1 MVLLHSGTVHVA
13 IVGDPLLHVVR
24 SVVHRHI
31 SPSTFRTC
39 THLQQLA
46 IMLACLHQPILG
58 RSLCGMYPDKV
69 TVVGSDHE
77 IDVSC
82 AELVHRIL
90 MSVSVHHHRL
100 LQLYHIG
107 IGIESVYLILQC
119 ELSKTLPAISCQHLR
134 LLIVA
139 HLVTYLQWLADGG
152 VYLDAALGIRHIRDC
167 TGRAVLP
174 CLGDIGEYPLAER
187 TWRRLG
193 RTNAQDHRITRLQN
207 STRLDYAEVV
217 QFLQLLLCVLSWLPG
232 VVQLLGRTYGLVL
245 VHACLVHDRVAHLLR
260 RRLRQRT
267 GILIRSSVIAHVA
280 YAQVPACSCNAV
292 VVSVVGRRQ
301 QLPLRNLVTGLDLHV
316 VGQPALRVGREVVVQ
331 IHRAFRAVVVQ
342 HVDSVLAN
350 SLHHA
355 GLLRP
360 LCTKKSAESRR
371 HVLAGLLVECTN
383 KRSLA
388 LLERDSLCS
397 VLAVM
402 CDDAVRNCVH
412 VVIAVDV
419 DHHSRR
425 RHFLYTDNGLQDDIV
440 LASLYGKQ
448 VQCSVDS
455 VIRKYCVSE
464 VGIGIDLREHE
475 RNTVAHSGIGKP
487 EQPVVT
493 CDVLCDCIQ
502 SLEEGI

>member
-1 MVLLHSGTVHVA
+1 M
-13 IVGDPLLHVVR
+13 
-24 SVVHRHI
+24 
-31 SPSTFRTC
+31 
-39 THLQQLA
+39 
-46 IMLACLHQPILG
+46 
-58 RSLCGMYPDKV
+58 
-69 TVVGSDHE
+69 
-77 IDVSC
+77 
-82 AELVHRIL
+82 
-90 MSVSVHHHRL
+90 
-100 LQLYHIG
+100 
-107 IGIESVYLILQC
+107 
-119 ELSKTLPAISCQHLR
+119 
-134 LLIVA
+134 
-139 HLVTYLQWLADGG
+139 
-152 VYLDAALGIRHIRDC
+152 
-167 TGRAVLP
+167 
-174 CLGDIGEYPLAER
+174 
-187 TWRRLG
+187 
-193 RTNAQDHRITRLQN
+193 
-207 STRLDYAEVV
+207 
-217 QFLQLLLCVLSWLPG
+217 
-232 VVQLLGRTYGLVL
+232 
-245 VHACLVHDRVAHLLR
+245 
-260 RRLRQRT
+260 
-267 GILIRSSVIAHVA
+267 IAHVA
-280 YAQVPACSCNAV
+280 YAQVPACGCNTV

-301 QLPLRNLVTGLDLHV
+301 QLPLRNLIACFHLHV
-316 VGQPALRVGREVVVQ
+316 VGQPSLRIGREVVVQ
-331 IHRAFRAVVVQ
+331 VHRAFRAVVVQ

-350 SLHHA
+350 SFHHTW
-355 GLLRP
+355 LLCP
-360 LCTKKSAESRR
+360 LCTEESAESRR

-388 LLERDSLCS
+388 LLERDGLCS

-402 CDDAVRNCVH
+402 RNDAVRNCVH